1 MTESIFQGRIVED
14 LTEMV
19 ERAEHRA
26 VLRAETVRLSKLT
39 EIAPLGPPITDEDS
53 YLLGAA

>member
-1 MTESIFQGRIVED
+1 MSEPFFQGKIVEE

-26 VLRAETVRLSKLT
+26 VIQMPRRFSSDFAVLVPSVK
-39 EIAPLGPPITDEDS
+39 DEDS